1 MPYLAMTQPAMP
13 ARLQAAQTIRKVQHL
28 DPVRRRTLLRAY
40 AARHRMDA
48 YNAVPEVAEHWRQ
61 IASLLDAAADAAY
74 HSVHN
79 A

>member
-13 ARLQAAQTIRKVQHL
+13 ARVQAYSVAQKVQHL

-48 YNAVPEVAEHWRQ
+48 YNAVPAVAEHWRQ
-61 IASLLDAAADAAY
+61 IASLLDAAAEAAY
-74 HSVHN
+74 TSVHH

>member
-1 MPYLAMTQPAMP
+1 MPYLAMTQPTHAD
-13 ARLQAAQTIRKVQHL
+13 RLQAAQIVRKVQHL
-28 DPVRRRTLLRAY
+28 DPMRRRTLLRAY

-48 YNAVPEVAEHWRQ
+48 YNAIPEVAEHWRQ

-74 HSVHN
+74 NSVHL